1 MPGKEVSHYGVESEM
16 WLGTVVVILV
26 ITNILTI
33 LIIITIIIIL
43 IRGKARVKS
52 GWVQ

>member
-1 MPGKEVSHYGVESEM
+1 MPRKEVSHYGAESEM
-16 WLGTVVVILV
+16 WLGTVVAILV

-33 LIIITIIIIL
+33 PIIITIIIL
-43 IRGKARVKS
+43 VRAKARVKS

>member
-1 MPGKEVSHYGVESEM
+1 MPREVNNYGVEFEM

-26 ITNILTI
+26 ITNIITI
-33 LIIITIIIIL
+33 PIIITIIIL
-43 IRGKARVKS
+43 VRAKARVKS